1 MGPRGRKQLVEFW
14 VPYLPLYTQSESIN
28 QQANIQNVTQ
38 NNGTSGHPPNSP
50 DVVVRSFKNKFS
62 QLI

>member
-28 QQANIQNVTQ
+28 QQANTPAVPH
-38 NNGTSGHPPNSP
+38 NNGTSGQSPTSP
-50 DVVVRSFKNKFS
+50 DIAVS
-62 QLI
+62 